1 MTRKIL
7 ILEDDTVTGSYLKQG
22 LEEAG
27 YVVDLAID
35 GPTGLHMATEQ
46 RHDVIILDRML
57 PGVDGLSILRAL
69 RALGSE
75 TPILLLSALSTLDER
90 VKGLNEGADDYM
102 VKPFGF
108 SELLARIGVLLRRK
122 SSTVPVQTKLVCA
135 DLEMDLLARKV
146 TRGGLTIDLQPR
158 EFRLLEFLL
167 RHKDQVVT
175 RTLLLENVWD
185 YYFDPQ
191 TNVID
196 VHISRLRQ
204 HIDKNFSTPLIHTL
218 RGVGYMLSADR

>member
-1 MTRKIL
+1 MARKIL

-27 YVVDLAID
+27 YVVNLAVD
-35 GPTGLHMATEQ
+35 GPNGLHLATEQ
-46 RHDVIILDRML
+46 QHDVIILDRML
-57 PGVDGLSILRAL
+57 PGIDGLSVLRAL

-122 SSTVPVQTKLVCA
+122 SNATPVQTKLVCA
-135 DLEMDLLARKV
+135 DLEMDLLAHKV
-146 TRGGLTIDLQPR
+146 TRGGQVIDLQPR

-196 VHISRLRQ
+196 VHVSRLRQ
-204 HIDKNFSTPLIHTL
+204 HIDKNFSKPLIHTL